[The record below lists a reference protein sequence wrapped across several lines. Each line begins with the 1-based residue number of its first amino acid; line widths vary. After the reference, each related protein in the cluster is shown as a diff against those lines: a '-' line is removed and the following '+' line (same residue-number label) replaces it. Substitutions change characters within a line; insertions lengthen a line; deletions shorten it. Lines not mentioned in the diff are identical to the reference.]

1 MFICGWGYTGACS
14 EPKSSGSGHA
24 AVLYSEDII
33 LHQLSLCSKT
43 LATVWFLERSAK
55 VLFSL
60 QSLLWSSVVTLG
72 PVVRGQGRWWF
83 GWNWQHIYTW
93 FQGPATVAFVVA
105 GVSFSDTHIVTKART
120 RIRTWDQLWMH

>member
-1 MFICGWGYTGACS
+1 M
-14 EPKSSGSGHA
+14 
-24 AVLYSEDII
+24 
-33 LHQLSLCSKT
+33 
-43 LATVWFLERSAK
+43 WFLERSAK